1 MYVPAGISIS
11 SGVVVSEF
19 ELSSLLDVPES
30 VDAVESPGSV
40 LSLAV
45 PLVCVLAEDAASL
58 SLCVDACVV
67 DASPVE
73 VSSPVATFESPVLVS
88 SELCADVC
96 ADVVMLLS
104 EPALLQ
110 AKGIARLIHCRP
122 AIRRIMAASIKDLSL
137 PD

>member
-73 VSSPVATFESPVLVS
+73 VSSPVATFESLVLVS
-88 SELCADVC
+88 SELY

-110 AKGIARLIHCRP
+110 ANGIARLIHCRP

-137 PD
+137 CD

>member
-30 VDAVESPGSV
+30 VESPGSV

-73 VSSPVATFESPVLVS
+73 VSSPVATFESLVLVS
-88 SELCADVC
+88 SELY

-110 AKGIARLIHCRP
+110 AKGIARLIHCKL
-122 AIRRIMAASIKDLSL
+122 AIRRIMAASIKDISL

>member
-30 VDAVESPGSV
+30 VESPGSV

-58 SLCVDACVV
+58 SLCVDACFV

-73 VSSPVATFESPVLVS
+73 VSSPVATFESLVLVS
-88 SELCADVC
+88 SELC